1 MGIAV
6 LSGVIASLDSASVPA
21 YTGPKWES
29 HTPGTV
35 TPALGGSDDDD
46 LPSRFIACVSR
57 EESAKRLRGLFFSL
71 GGLGPSV
78 EVFVGNNV
86 QAVQQS
92 DVVLLW
98 CVQSPVIRV
107 SCTEDI
113 LSAASRSW
121 PMRSSASPASRK
133 LSKANSSSVFLLV

>member
-6 LSGVIASLDSASVPA
+6 LSGVLASLDSASDPT
-21 YTGPKWES
+21 YPGPKWES

-35 TPALGGSDDDD
+35 TPALPVSDVS
-46 LPSRFIACVSR
+46 LPSRFIACVSQ

-78 EVFVGNNV
+78 EVCVGTNV

-98 CVQSPVIRV
+98 SVILMLVRV
-107 SCTEDI
+107 
-113 LSAASRSW
+113 
-121 PMRSSASPASRK
+121 PY
-133 LSKANSSSVFLLV
+133 